1 MNRYQIFLKVLALGS
16 FTKAAEE
23 LGYEIEID
31 ETVQVEDAKPRK
43 SEAEQT
49 EEAVVDAIEAAD
61 PAAEVVE
68 TDVVETPEA
77 EAVVVTDEPADAE
90 AAE

>member
-1 MNRYQIFLKVLALGS
+1 M
-16 FTKAAEE
+16 
-23 LGYEIEID
+23 
-31 ETVQVEDAKPRK
+31 QVEDAKPRK
-43 SEAEQT
+43 AEAEQT